1 MKQRMIKNQPLSVRT
16 FFFANS
22 RINPTDHDQSLDDRA
37 SRKRLAHIATVNLI
51 GQGCKGRNTNKEED
65 KCNGHGDKMRDKP
78 KSIALTK
85 ELETESPCSCPY
97 TRHQQNPYPVPVRI
111 GVDRRV
117 TVAVVVT
124 DKGSGYAKR
133 YNRGKENK
141 REEEGMRESN
151 NTFRRHCGWL

>member
-1 MKQRMIKNQPLSVRT
+1 MSAVSLSCHEAEDDQKRKCKY
-16 FFFANS
+16 NKD

-85 ELETESPCSCPY
+85 ELETEC
-97 TRHQQNPYPVPVRI
+97 
-111 GVDRRV
+111 
-117 TVAVVVT
+117 
-124 DKGSGYAKR
+124 
-133 YNRGKENK
+133 
-141 REEEGMRESN
+141 
-151 NTFRRHCGWL
+151 

>member
-1 MKQRMIKNQPLSVRT
+1 MSANIIKILIRYISNLILSEPF

-65 KCNGHGDKMRDKP
+65 ECNGHGDKMRDKP

-85 ELETESPCSCPY
+85 ELETEC
-97 TRHQQNPYPVPVRI
+97 
-111 GVDRRV
+111 
-117 TVAVVVT
+117 
-124 DKGSGYAKR
+124 
-133 YNRGKENK
+133 
-141 REEEGMRESN
+141 
-151 NTFRRHCGWL
+151 

>member
-1 MKQRMIKNQPLSVRT
+1 MLESLKGVLSC
-16 FFFANS
+16 
-22 RINPTDHDQSLDDRA
+22 Q
-37 SRKRLAHIATVNLI
+37 RLAAATTKKS
-51 GQGCKGRNTNKEED
+51 GYDRRNDYDRIK
-65 KCNGHGDKMRDKP
+65 
-78 KSIALTK
+78 LTA
-85 ELETESPCSCPY
+85 PCSCPY
-97 TRHQQNPYPVPVRI
+97 TRHQQNPYPVPVRT

>member
-1 MKQRMIKNQPLSVRT
+1 MSANIIKILIRYISNLILSEP

-65 KCNGHGDKMRDKP
+65 ECNGHGDKMRDKP

-85 ELETESPCSCPY
+85 ELETEC
-97 TRHQQNPYPVPVRI
+97 
-111 GVDRRV
+111 
-117 TVAVVVT
+117 
-124 DKGSGYAKR
+124 
-133 YNRGKENK
+133 
-141 REEEGMRESN
+141 
-151 NTFRRHCGWL
+151 